1 MVIFQSEEDLA
12 LKQKLDLYVERL
24 QDTDSGVQKLALESM
39 RYGLAFISNINVQ
52 DSFWK
57 VRSMTS
63 CDGLMYEIA
72 LESWRY
78 AFLFILMVNGLDN
91 WSFIVSLPFLLMS
104 VL

>member
-39 RYGLAFISNINVQ
+39 RYSFVFISNINVQ

-57 VRSMTS
+57 VKNMNS
-63 CDGLMYEIA
+63 CDG
-72 LESWRY
+72 
-78 AFLFILMVNGLDN
+78 
-91 WSFIVSLPFLLMS
+91 
-104 VL
+104 